1 MDAQAE
7 TPLLERLAL
16 PRRLHERHGQRTLVV
31 FDEFQDVLA
40 AQERA
45 DAIIRSEIQHHGDS
59 ASYVFSGSH
68 LGMMRE
74 LFGDRRRAF
83 YGQAGSVELPPLP
96 PDEVAGYIAEC
107 FERTGR
113 WWRRPRP
120 ASRRERWAS
129 PAHDAARPCRLGA
142 HALRPDGKRGD
153 LGWGRGR
160 SRAQPRRAARDLDI
174 AEAPAIGASLQTSP
188 TTLNASMRRID
199 VTAARAA
206 EGAQRRESA
215 RGPRRDRPG

>member
-1 MDAQAE
+1 M
-7 TPLLERLAL
+7 
-16 PRRLHERHGQRTLVV
+16 V

-113 WWRRPRP
+113 SVGGALDPLLA
-120 ASRRERWAS
+120 ASDGHPQRTM
-129 PAHDAARPCRLGA
+129 LLA
-142 HALRPDGKRGD
+142 HAVWERTPSGQTANEATWAGAEDAVARN
-153 LGWGRGR
+153 
-160 SRAQPRRAARDLDI
+160 SRRAARDLDI
-174 AEAPAIGASLQTSP
+174 AEAQPSARP
-188 TTLNASMRRID
+188 CRRRRQHSTPLC
-199 VTAARAA
+199 VGSTPRRLARRS
-206 EGAQRRESA
+206 GAQRRESA